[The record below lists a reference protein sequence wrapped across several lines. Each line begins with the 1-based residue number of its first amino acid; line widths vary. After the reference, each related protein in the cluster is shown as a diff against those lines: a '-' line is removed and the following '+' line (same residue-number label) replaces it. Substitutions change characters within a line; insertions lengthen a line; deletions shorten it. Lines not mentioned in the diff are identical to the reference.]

1 MKKLKSLDKFYKR
14 KTNKCG
20 YRNPCI
26 QCNKKIQKEYR
37 ENNKDKIKEC
47 RLKNKEKIKAYRK
60 EYYLNN
66 KEEIEHF
73 LIHASNCVSKVYKLN
88 KENFSEKIV
97 DKYGKS

>member
-1 MKKLKSLDKFYKR
+1 MNKIFERVMEPEDRINSLIEDI
-14 KTNKCG
+14 NLE
-20 YRNPCI
+20 I
-26 QCNKKIQKEYR
+26 EY
-37 ENNKDKIKEC
+37 C
-47 RLKNKEKIKAYRK
+47 P
-60 EYYLNN
+60 NN